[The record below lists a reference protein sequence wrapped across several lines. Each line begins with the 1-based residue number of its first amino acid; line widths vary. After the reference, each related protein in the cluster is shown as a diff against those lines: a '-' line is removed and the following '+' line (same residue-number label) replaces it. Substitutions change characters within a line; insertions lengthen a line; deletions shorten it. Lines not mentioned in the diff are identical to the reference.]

1 MVRST
6 RVTVTIIIYT
16 AKSHSDLAAY
26 PSTDR
31 SRDLLTAGVDWAEV
45 TAIATSILA
54 LSLLGAFGAAIFA
67 AQQVR
72 EARKSRE
79 AQMAA
84 EFFRRWNEES
94 LEEARRLF
102 ARFKSAE
109 ELRDAFAAY
118 VAADAP
124 EAFVLYRELD
134 FFEQLAALER
144 QGAFDLELVKVLLG
158 RTLIERWERW
168 TPALHQAHGPGVYP
182 LFEGLVG
189 KLRQALDDPA
199 ATVKDVEPRRRA

>member
-1 MVRST
+1 
-6 RVTVTIIIYT
+6 
-16 AKSHSDLAAY
+16 
-26 PSTDR
+26 
-31 SRDLLTAGVDWAEV
+31 LLVAGVDWAEV

-124 EAFVLYRELD
+124 EAYVLYRELD
-134 FFEQLAALER
+134 FFEQLAALES

-168 TPALHQAHGPGVYP
+168 RPALHQAYGPGVYP

-189 KLRQALDDPA
+189 KLRRALDDPA
-199 ATVKDVEPRRRA
+199 AAIRDVEPPRRA

>member
-1 MVRST
+1 
-6 RVTVTIIIYT
+6 
-16 AKSHSDLAAY
+16 
-26 PSTDR
+26 
-31 SRDLLTAGVDWAEV
+31 LLIAGVDWAEV

-54 LSLLGAFGAAIFA
+54 LGLLGAFGAAIFA

-72 EARKSRE
+72 ESRKSRE

-84 EFFRRWNEES
+84 EFFRRWNEQS

-109 ELRDAFAAY
+109 ELRDAFAVY

-124 EAFVLYRELD
+124 EAYVLYRELD

-158 RTLIERWERW
+158 PTLIDRWEKWR
-168 TPALHQAHGPGVYP
+168 PALRQAHGPGVYP

-189 KLRQALDDPA
+189 KLKQALDETA
-199 ATVKDVEPRRRA
+199 VSS